1 MSELKATPWNIV
13 RAKNTLSDEQSAWS
27 AYNDQY
33 AHTSYVRVA
42 NSDGKVVALAVYGSN
57 INFDDADDSLDV
69 AALIAASP
77 ELYAALEALFA
88 CDMEHVLMFD
98 GKEDQVAAIQLARAA
113 LKKARGEA

>member
-1 MSELKATPWNIV
+1 MNELRATRGPWELMEVPRGFIVTADERSYDIAMVRNLGNHDNKAN
-13 RAKNTLSDEQSAWS
+13 
-27 AYNDQY
+27 
-33 AHTSYVRVA
+33 
-42 NSDGKVVALAVYGSN
+42 
-57 INFDDADDSLDV
+57 
-69 AALIAASP
+69 AALIAAAP

>member
-77 ELYAALEALFA
+77 ELYAALDEAETRIIELCGA
-88 CDMEHVLMFD
+88 YSHPLP
-98 GKEDQVAAIQLARAA
+98 LATMTRIRDV
-113 LKKARGEA
+113 LKKARGD